1 MGIMDNLQAMSQ
13 SAALD
18 VQKFSDRGGVAS
30 ARLCNFMTGR
40 SELQL
45 GHKFYLAGEFKN
57 AIQKH
62 NAPWVRLV
70 GFASRKGS
78 SAKNLKLSKE
88 RMEAVGLYIAE
99 LGLTVQFDK
108 VAYVGSD
115 QSGEDAANNDGYY
128 RAVEVYVYGTKP
140 PPLPVEPA
148 EVVDKQNKW
157 ALRFVGGGSLNI
169 GPIQIDGFGFEVGNF
184 ARRAAAKF
192 IYGGI
197 GVGLSLPIPMGK
209 LPDIPGGAST
219 VGKWAKF
226 TTNRTTALSSF
237 ATGGSIVAEAGVTL
251 GSFSMG
257 DSHLEFIGLSDSSGP
272 VRVIGNTIAFSGGPG
287 FSLPSGG
294 ALTGG
299 KFTMVGKL
307 NGFDGTD

>member
-1 MGIMDNLQAMSQ
+1 MGIMDSLHAMSQ

-18 VQKFSDRGGVAS
+18 VQKFSDKGGVAS
-30 ARLCNFMTGR
+30 ARLCNFVTGR
-40 SELQL
+40 SELQF
-45 GHKFYLAGEFKN
+45 GHKYYLGGEFKN
-57 AIQKH
+57 AIEKH
-62 NAPWVRLV
+62 NAPWVRLI

-88 RMEAVGLYIAE
+88 RMEAVGLYIAD
-99 LGLTVQFDK
+99 LGLSVQFDK
-108 VAYVGSD
+108 VAFVGSE
-115 QSGEDAANNDGYY
+115 QSGEDASNNDGYY

-157 ALRFVGGGSLNI
+157 ALRYGGGGSLNI
-169 GPIQIDGFGFEVGNF
+169 GPVQVDGFAFEIGNF
-184 ARRAAAKF
+184 ARKVSAKF

-197 GVGLSLPIPMGK
+197 GVGLGIPLGK
-209 LPDIPGGAST
+209 LSKIPGGAST

-226 TTNRTTALSSF
+226 TTDRTTALSSF
-237 ATGGSIVAEAGVTL
+237 ATAGSIVGEPGVTL
-251 GSFSMG
+251 GDFSIG

-272 VRVIGNTIAFSGGPG
+272 VRVIGNTVRFSGGPG
-287 FSLPSGG
+287 FALPSGG

-307 NGFDGTD
+307 NGFDGKD